1 MFVSIQL
8 LCFLNEALEYH
19 TNKTEMEM
27 ESFFVCVIGEL
38 DIGETWKGSHLA
50 INGWEGE
57 LKLMHLLKSLNKNL
71 SFI

>member
-19 TNKTEMEM
+19 TNKREMEM

-38 DIGETWKGSHLA
+38 DIGETWKGSHLS
-50 INGWEGE
+50 INGWEG
-57 LKLMHLLKSLNKNL
+57 
-71 SFI
+71 